1 MESLRDRYDHVP
13 KKRLGQHFLRDRG
26 VIQKIID
33 RAGFLPSDH
42 VLEIGAGLGELTI
55 PLAGRVQRITAV
67 EKDPQLTDM
76 LEERLFRARINN
88 VTLINEDILR
98 LDLEGIKGHSQEKIK
113 AIGNLPYN
121 ISSPFLEKLLTN
133 RDIIS
138 RAVLMFQ
145 YELARRLL
153 SGPGGKEYGAI
164 TVMIQYNAAV
174 SPLLEVAKE
183 AFYPRPKVGSMV
195 IMIDMERQYPVRA
208 RDDAQFKRV
217 VKAAFSHRRKTVL
230 NSLKGSL
237 TSYGDEAISEAL
249 NRSGIDPRRRAE
261 TIDIDGFIR
270 LAAELQAQ
278 KAEDEKIRR

>member
-1 MESLRDRYDHVP
+1 MEPVGDRYGHIP

-55 PLAGRVQRITAV
+55 PLAARVRKITAV

-76 LEERLFRARINN
+76 LEERLFHARINN
-88 VTLINEDILR
+88 VSLINEDILR
-98 LDLEGIKGHSQEKIK
+98 LDLEGIRGHSQEKIK

-121 ISSPFLEKLLTN
+121 ISSPFLEKLITN
-133 RDIIS
+133 RHIIS

-153 SGPGGKEYGAI
+153 SGPGNKEYGAI
-164 TVMIQYNAAV
+164 TVMTQYNAAV
-174 SPLLEVAKE
+174 SPLFEVAKE
-183 AFYPRPKVGSMV
+183 AFYPRPKVGSMLIV
-195 IMIDMERQYPVRA
+195 IDMEREYPVRA
-208 RDDAQFKRV
+208 KDNAQFKRI

-230 NSLKGSL
+230 NSLKGTL
-237 TSYGDEAISEAL
+237 TSYGGEAISEAL

-261 TIDIDGFIR
+261 TIDIDSFLR
-270 LAAELQAQ
+270 LASELQ
-278 KAEDEKIRR
+278 EISS

>member
-1 MESLRDRYDHVP
+1 
-13 KKRLGQHFLRDRG
+13 
-26 VIQKIID
+26 
-33 RAGFLPSDH
+33 
-42 VLEIGAGLGELTI
+42 
-55 PLAGRVQRITAV
+55 
-67 EKDPQLTDM
+67 M

-98 LDLEGIKGHSQEKIK
+98 FDLEGIRGRSQEKIK

-121 ISSPFLEKLLTN
+121 ISSPFLEKLLAN
-133 RDIIS
+133 RHIIS

-153 SGPGGKEYGAI
+153 SGPGGREYGAI

-174 SPLLEVAKE
+174 SPLLEVVKE
-183 AFYPRPKVGSMV
+183 AFYPMPKVGSML

-208 RDDAQFKRV
+208 KDDAQFKRV

-230 NSLKGSL
+230 NSLKGAL

-249 NRSGIDPRRRAE
+249 NRSDIDPRRRAE

-270 LAAELQAQ
+270 LASELEPHSA
-278 KAEDEKIRR
+278 

>member
-1 MESLRDRYDHVP
+1 VGPVRDGYGPRP
-13 KKRLGQHFLRDRG
+13 KKRLGQHFLRDRR

-33 RAGFLPSDH
+33 LAGFLQSDH
-42 VLEIGAGLGELTI
+42 VLEIGAGRGELTI
-55 PLAGRVQRITAV
+55 PLAGRVQRVTAV
-67 EKDPQLTDM
+67 EKDPQLADM
-76 LEERLFRARINN
+76 LEERLSRARINN

-98 LDLEGIKGHSQEKIK
+98 LDLEGIRGRSQEKMK

-121 ISSPFLEKLLTN
+121 ISSPFLEKLLSN

-153 SGPGGKEYGAI
+153 SGPGGREYGAI

-174 SPLLEVAKE
+174 YPLLEVAKE
-183 AFYPRPKVGSMV
+183 AFYPKPKVGSML
-195 IMIDMERQYPVRA
+195 IMIDMERRYPVRA
-208 RDDAQFKRV
+208 KDDEQFKMV

-230 NSLKGSL
+230 NSIKGALKSC
-237 TSYGDEAISEAL
+237 GDDAISEAL

-261 TIDIDGFIR
+261 TIDIDGFLR
-270 LAAELQAQ
+270 LASELDQHGA
-278 KAEDEKIRR
+278 

>member
-1 MESLRDRYDHVP
+1 MDQIRDGYGPRP

-42 VLEIGAGLGELTI
+42 VLEIGAGMGELTI
-55 PLAGRVQRITAV
+55 PLAGRVRRITAV
-67 EKDPQLTDM
+67 EKDPQLADM

-98 LDLEGIKGHSQEKIK
+98 LDLGRVRGHSQEKIK

-121 ISSPFLEKLLTN
+121 ISSPFLEILLNN

-174 SPLLEVAKE
+174 SPILEVAKE

-230 NSLKGSL
+230 NSLKGTL
-237 TSYGDEAISEAL
+237 TSYTGEEISDAL
-249 NRSGIDPRRRAE
+249 NRCGIDPQRRAE
-261 TIDIDGFIR
+261 TIDIDGFLR
-270 LAAELQAQ
+270 LAAELRQ
-278 KAEDEKIRR
+278 ISS

>member
-1 MESLRDRYDHVP
+1 MEPIRGEYDHRP

-26 VIQKIID
+26 VINKIID
-33 RAGFLPSDH
+33 RAGFLQSDH
-42 VLEIGAGLGELTI
+42 VLEIGAGLGALTI
-55 PLAGRVQRITAV
+55 PLAGRVRKITAV

-76 LEERLFRARINN
+76 LEEKIFRSGITN

-98 LDLEGIKGHSQEKIK
+98 LDMEGIRGRSDEKIK

-121 ISSPFLEKLLTN
+121 ISSPFLEKLLTS

-145 YELARRLL
+145 YEFARRLI
-153 SGPGGKEYGAI
+153 SGPGGREYGAI

-174 SPLLEVAKE
+174 SQLLEVAKE

-195 IMIDMERQYPVRA
+195 LMIDMERQHPVRA
-208 RDDAQFKRV
+208 RDEAQFKRV

-230 NSLKGSL
+230 NSLKGAL
-237 TSYGDEAISEAL
+237 PSYGDEAISEAL
-249 NRSGIDPRRRAE
+249 KRSGIDPRRRAE
-261 TIDIDGFIR
+261 TIDIEEFIC
-270 LAAELQAQ
+270 LASELNAMEHV
-278 KAEDEKIRR
+278 KPD